1 MKLSHAPLQCPR
13 KRTCENLVYLERAIL
28 VSWVLVMSDGSMQLQ
43 SEWRYVIVA
52 IFTFIFGVCV
62 ESTRKRVTKF
72 HYKRGDKVI

>member
-1 MKLSHAPLQCPR
+1 
-13 KRTCENLVYLERAIL
+13 
-28 VSWVLVMSDGSMQLQ
+28 MSDGSMQLQ